1 MCYLIKNK
9 EYIMTKMKTILIDLD
24 GVLNKYTGEFDENR
38 IPEIREGADK
48 FLKDL
53 YQNYN
58 IKIFTTRNK
67 ILTVKWL
74 IKNKLDQYIKD
85 VTATKEPAWLHID
98 DRCVSFNGNYAET
111 TSQINNFKTWY
122 SN

>member
-1 MCYLIKNK
+1 MNN
-9 EYIMTKMKTILIDLD
+9 MKTILIDLD
-24 GVLNKYTGEFDENR
+24 GVLNTYNGNFDENY

-85 VTATKEPAWLHID
+85 VTATKEPALLHID
-98 DRCVSFNGNYAET
+98 DRCINFNGNYSET

-122 SN
+122 SK